1 MSIPGTPALTIYDLD
16 AARRDLLRRSGG
28 GISMPVA
35 GAIYWA
41 ALGTAGYFLTP
52 SQWVLA
58 AFFGSGTIFPLALLL
73 AKPLRSDLMIRN
85 HPLNSLAPRAV
96 LAINLLW
103 PVYFAMFATAPAL
116 VPLSLAIGMGL
127 HWPIIGWLYNSRA
140 CMEHAVARVTV
151 VSLLWFGYPQGRYT
165 VLPFAVAAIYLVTI
179 HFMRREVAAAN
190 HAVAQPI

>member
-1 MSIPGTPALTIYDLD
+1 M
-16 AARRDLLRRSGG
+16 
-28 GISMPVA
+28 
-35 GAIYWA
+35 
-41 ALGTAGYFLTP
+41 
-52 SQWVLA
+52 
-58 AFFGSGTIFPLALLL
+58 IFPLALLL
-73 AKPLRSDLMIRN
+73 AKPLRADLMIRD

-103 PVYFAMFATAPAL
+103 PLYIAMFATAPAL

-140 CMEHAVARVTV
+140 CMVHAVARVTV

-179 HFMRREVAAAN
+179 HFMQREVATAS